1 MATQATALYQRHAKL
16 LRIRP
21 REAAGLCD
29 GVTLVAKA
37 ADSQKLTRSRWPS
50 VIISASG
57 MATGGRVLNHLKA
70 LAPGPQNHIV
80 FAGFQVSGSRGAHL
94 VAGATQVKIHGAYVP
109 VRASVSALEGFSG
122 HADADELL
130 AWLRLMPQP
139 PAQTFVVHGEPDA
152 ADTLRRRIQDE
163 LGWAVRVPQQGEQV
177 TL

>member
-1 MATQATALYQRHAKL
+1 M
-16 LRIRP
+16 
-21 REAAGLCD
+21 
-29 GVTLVAKA
+29 
-37 ADSQKLTRSRWPS
+37 
-50 VIISASG
+50 IISASG

-177 TL
+177 ML